1 MLRLYDPRSRLLAP
15 ITGTRR
21 GELWMHVSGPGLDR
35 RPHLGDLRAALL
47 PDLIRRC
54 AQQRGLA
61 VTIYESV
68 ATADEPI
75 LAALR
80 ANRSA
85 LNIHPADRTFPA
97 SEPIARLAARG
108 WPGWT
113 SQDGPAFDIAL
124 GALGAPSARATRGAP
139 GTPGAATASSAP
151 AANDDP
157 DNPDDPE
164 AAPAAVVVAHEA
176 APTAS
181 VTVDGREVADPD
193 EDPAEGIAWL
203 SDVTEP
209 GLDPLALRLAFLR
222 HRYREPANLTWDG
235 LVAADREVGR
245 WREMVAAWATEP
257 SAPLA
262 RPYADAVL
270 GAFEDD
276 LDTPA
281 ALRHLG
287 TLETDSAVPPGAK
300 FETFAYLDHLL
311 GLDLAREIGRY

>member
-1 MLRLYDPRSRLLAP
+1 MLRLYDPRSRLPAP

-21 GELWMHVSGPGLDR
+21 GELWMHVSGPDLDR

-97 SEPIARLAARG
+97 SEPIALLAARG

-113 SQDGPAFDIAL
+113 SQDGPAFDITLRA
-124 GALGAPSARATRGAP
+124 ASARATRGAP
-139 GTPGAATASSAP
+139 GTLGSP
-151 AANDDP
+151 AAPGTP
-157 DNPDDPE
+157 DAAAANGAPDDPE
-164 AAPAAVVVAHEA
+164 PAPAAVVVAHEA

-235 LVAADREVGR
+235 LVAADRAVGR